1 MDSGGVL
8 AVLFI
13 VGVFATIA
21 IPILISKSGS
31 RQEVAYRRGLIDG
44 REGRTATTWAEVEA
58 HAGHPIPDSVRWV
71 VEVLSAGGLSDPAG
85 QPPAFL
91 TRAEWLGTLASLAA
105 HTAESV
111 RPGTEGEWRRAE
123 DFVKQEVEKKH

>member
-13 VGVFATIA
+13 VAAFAIIA
-21 IPILISKSGS
+21 IPILISKSGA

-44 REGRTATTWAEVEA
+44 RDSRTAKTWAEVEA
-58 HAGHPIPDSVRWV
+58 HTGHPIPDSVQWV
-71 VEVLSAGGLSDPAG
+71 VEVLTAGDFSDPAG

-105 HTAESV
+105 HTAEVV
-111 RPGTEGEWRRAE
+111 RPGTAGEWQRAE
-123 DFVKQEVEKKH
+123 EFVQREVEKKH